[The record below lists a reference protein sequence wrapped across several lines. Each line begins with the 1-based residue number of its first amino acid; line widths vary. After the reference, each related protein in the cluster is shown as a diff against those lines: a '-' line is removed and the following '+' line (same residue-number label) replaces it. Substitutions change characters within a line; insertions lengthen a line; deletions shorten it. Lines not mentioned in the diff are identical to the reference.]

1 MYRSNISTNTSSVD
15 DELVKLMNIDHTYP
29 DPTNE
34 DFQKDIYKKR
44 EFIVNR
50 IQSRE
55 ELTEYKDIKKYRDD
69 VCAPSK
75 FTLQPHQ
82 SLLSN
87 FFNPDTPYDGL
98 LVFHGT
104 GTGKTCAAIAIAEKF
119 KPMIQKYNTKIYV
132 LVSGPLIKETW
143 KKELIKCTGETYMKQ
158 HDMVTYQGKAEKT
171 REMKNAV
178 NLALQYYKLMSYR
191 SFYKKVLGEKVVEKI
206 KTKDNKFK
214 TVYRKTKTGE
224 FERDIAIDR
233 IYNLDNTL
241 IIIDEAHNLT
251 GNAYGE
257 ALMKIIKNSH
267 NLKRLL
273 LTATPMKNLADD
285 IIELINIVRPINS
298 PIRRDKIFNKYKNH
312 LMDLKKEGLEYF
324 KNKTRGYVSYL
335 KGGDPFTFALRVDK
349 GIVPKGLLFTRVIQC
364 EMKLFQRNIYDKA
377 VMEEGDTLDR
387 KSSAVANFAFPG
399 LSQNNN
405 KIVGYYG
412 RMGINHVKNQLKTH
426 YNILNTKIAKEILKD
441 EDLDKKN
448 ADIDLIYMSDNGR
461 TITGKILKEKYLKH
475 FSIKFYKA
483 LLNLNKLV
491 IGDKGPGIAFVY
503 SNLVKV
509 GIDMFREVLMQNGYL
524 EFDEESKNYK
534 IKHDTRCYF
543 CGFTYKEHQAE
554 KLQKIAKLNRISNK
568 DFLNHD
574 FYPAA
579 FISITGKST
588 EESVDIVPED
598 KQRIL
603 NDIYSNINNKTG
615 RYIKFVLGSR
625 VMSEAISLRHVAEVH
640 ILDVYFNLG
649 KVDQVIGRAIRH
661 CSHYNLMSEM
671 NKYPKVNVYKYSV
684 SLIKGEGLSS
694 EEELYKKAELKYM
707 LIKKVERGLKEVAID
722 CPLNRNGNIFPED
735 LVKYKDC
742 KNPTDKSITKNGIPQ
757 PRDTICPGKCD
768 YTSCNYKCD
777 SKTLNKLYWNE
788 KNNSYDNVNIK
799 DIDYSTFNSSIA
811 KSEINKAKS
820 RIKDLYKI
828 GSVYTLVQILDH
840 VKKSYKGELR
850 KLFDDFF
857 CFAALDEL
865 LPESE
870 NDFNNYKDTLY
881 DKFNRPGYLI
891 YTNGFYLFQPFS
903 QNEDV
908 PMYYRETH
916 DKFESNKLTLSNYL
930 KHTDRF
936 KKIIKRKKQ
945 KDALD
950 TYKKIIYIFDE
961 EYYDDRPEF
970 KYVGIIDK
978 ALDRRKS
985 QENIQDVFKIR
996 NKRSKILEKKRGTGI
1011 PSLKGAVCKTSKSK
1025 GLLQKMAKYI
1035 GLEHKK
1041 NDNKESLCVR
1051 IKNKLLFLEK
1061 YSIQKNKNKF
1071 TYIRIPN
1078 NHLIYPFPYNLEDRV
1093 KYIKNKI
1100 NDKIK
1105 FGVNIKTKTI
1115 KLKIKPDTVYN
1126 YKIEIKHS
1134 SKLNDFAE
1142 FLKSLGGTK
1151 VKNTWIYNI
1160 K

>member
-1 MYRSNISTNTSSVD
+1 MYRANISTDSSLTD

-29 DPTNE
+29 DPIDE
-34 DFQKDIYKKR
+34 DFQKDIYTKR

-50 IQSRE
+50 IPGRE
-55 ELTEYKDIKKYRDD
+55 ELKGDKDIKKYRDE

-82 SLLSN
+82 SFLSN

-119 KPMIQKYNTKIYV
+119 KPMIQKYGTKIYV

-143 KKELIKCTGETYMKQ
+143 KKELIKCTRETYLQ
-158 HDMVTYQGKAEKT
+158 QQDMAIYQGTAEKN
-171 REMKNAV
+171 RAIKNAV

-206 KTKDNKFK
+206 KTKDDKFK

-233 IYNLDNTL
+233 IYNLNNTL

-257 ALMKIIKNSH
+257 ALMKIIKKSH

-285 IIELINIVRPINS
+285 VIELINFVRPINS
-298 PIRRDKIFNKYKNH
+298 PIRRDKIFNNYKNY
-312 LMDLKKEGLEYF
+312 LMDFKEGGLEYF
-324 KNKTRGYVSYL
+324 KNRTRGYISYL
-335 KGGDPFTFALRVDK
+335 KGGDPFTFAIRVDN
-349 GIVPKGLLFTRVIQC
+349 GTVPKGLLFTRVIQC
-364 EMKLFQRNIYDKA
+364 KMEPFQRNIYDKA
-377 VMEEGDTLDR
+377 VLDETDTLDR

-426 YNILNTKIAKEILKD
+426 YDILNNKIAQEILKD
-441 EDLDKKN
+441 EE
-448 ADIDLIYMSDNGR
+448 DIDLIHISDDGR
-461 TITGKILKEKYLKH
+461 TITGKILKQKYLKH

-483 LLNLNKLV
+483 LLNLNRLV
-491 IGDKGPGIAFVY
+491 LGDKGPGIAFVY

-509 GIDMFREVLMQNGYL
+509 GIDMFKEVLMQNGYL
-524 EFDEESKNYK
+524 EFDETGRNYK
-534 IKHDTRCYF
+534 IKPDTRCYF

-554 KLQKIAKLNRISNK
+554 KLQKIAQLNRISDK
-568 DFLNHD
+568 DFTNHE
-574 FYPAA
+574 FHPAA

-588 EESVDIVPED
+588 DEAIDIVPEE

-603 NDIYSNINNKTG
+603 NDIYSSIKNKTG

-625 VMSEAISLRHVAEVH
+625 VMSEAISLKHVSEVH

-661 CSHYNLMSEM
+661 CSHYNLMTEI
-671 NKYPKVNVYKYSV
+671 NKYPKVNVYKYAV
-684 SLIKGEGLSS
+684 TIDKGLSS

-707 LIKKVERGLKEVAID
+707 LIKKVERGLKEVAVD
-722 CPLNRNGNIFPED
+722 CPLNRHGNIFPED
-735 LVKYKDC
+735 LVKYKNC
-742 KNPTDKSITKNGIPQ
+742 KNPTDKIGKN
-757 PRDTICPGKCD
+757 DVMCPGKCD
-768 YTSCNYKCD
+768 YMSCNYKCD
-777 SKTLNKLYWNE
+777 SKELNKLYWNE
-788 KNNSYDNVNIK
+788 KRNMYNNVNIK
-799 DIDYSTFNSSIA
+799 DIDDSTFNLSIA
-811 KSEINKAKS
+811 KYEIDKAKS
-820 RIKDLYKI
+820 KIKDLYKI
-828 GSVYTLVQILDH
+828 NSIYTIVQILDH
-840 VKKSYKGELR
+840 IKKSYKKELQ

-865 LPESE
+865 LPETE

-891 YTNGFYLFQPFS
+891 YVNGFYIFQPFS

-916 DKFESNKLTLSNYL
+916 DKFERNPLTLSNYI

-936 KKIIKRKKQ
+936 KKIIKIKKK
-945 KDALD
+945 KDTLD

-961 EYYDDRPEF
+961 EYYDNIPEF

-978 ALDRRKS
+978 ELDRRKH
-985 QENIQDVFKIR
+985 QEDIQDVFRIR

-1025 GLLQKMAKYI
+1025 GLLKKIAKYI
-1035 GLEHKK
+1035 GLEYEK
-1041 NDNKESLCVR
+1041 NDNKESLCIK

-1061 YSIQKNKNKF
+1061 YGTSKNKNKF
-1071 TYIRIPN
+1071 TYIRIPK
-1078 NHLIYPFPYNLEDRV
+1078 NHLFYPFPYNLEDRV
-1093 KYIKNKI
+1093 EYIKNEI

-1105 FGVNIKTKTI
+1105 FGVNIKIKTI
-1115 KLKIKPDTVYN
+1115 KQKIKKQNVYN
-1126 YKIEIKHS
+1126 YKIKIKHS

-1151 VKNTWIYNI
+1151 IKNTWIYNI
-1160 K
+1160 R